1 MKKSTNGDAP
11 MRNMMA
17 RGTRLSGDIDTEGD
31 IRIDGH
37 FTGKI
42 NARGKVVIG
51 AEGYVEGQVDCKSID
66 VSGRLKATVVA
77 EEITVLKSTAR
88 VEGDILTPKISIEP
102 GAVFEGHCKM
112 DSSEKQLDEKPKRH
126 IQKSEA
132 RSA

>member
-1 MKKSTNGDAP
+1 MKKSTNGDTP

-17 RGTRLSGDIDTEGD
+17 RGTRLSGDVETEGD

-37 FTGKI
+37 LTGKI
-42 NARGKVVIG
+42 NAKGKVVIG
-51 AEGYVEGQVDCKSID
+51 ADGYVEGQVTCNSLD
-66 VSGRLKATVVA
+66 VSGKLKANVVV

-88 VEGDILTPKISIEP
+88 VKGDIVTPKISIEP
-102 GAVFEGHCKM
+102 GAIFEGQCKM
-112 DSSEKQLDEKPKRH
+112 DTSEKQLDEKPKRH